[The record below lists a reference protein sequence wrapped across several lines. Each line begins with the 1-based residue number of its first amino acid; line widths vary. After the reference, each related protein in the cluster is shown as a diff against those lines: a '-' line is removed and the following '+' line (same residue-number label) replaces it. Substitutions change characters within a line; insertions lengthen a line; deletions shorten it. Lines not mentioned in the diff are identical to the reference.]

1 MGGGTLYLKL
11 KWLKRNNGGSWANCW
26 FSELATGWI
35 ASRIL
40 IGFLLDLG
48 CFSVTRGWP
57 HIFLLELTLELPV
70 TCEPLKLKFAKNP
83 NTSRFSATL
92 DAQQPH
98 GTAASVEICVEC
110 VLHHSKSCYPE
121 PFILFSLS
129 LSHPLFFDAVIEA
142 GWWGERSRWMLGR
155 PPLDTNGAKRIL
167 EMKHSYKDD
176 VSSSKLRNRTPTQQI
191 NSKNGG
197 LLFSKVPSWKQ
208 ASWLNRWLFHL
219 TEMMVKE

>member
-1 MGGGTLYLKL
+1 MYLKL

-26 FSELATGWI
+26 FTELATGWM

-48 CFSVTRGWP
+48 CFSVTWGWP

-83 NTSRFSATL
+83 NTSSFSATL

-110 VLHHSKSCYPE
+110 VLHHSKASPAIQSPSFC
-121 PFILFSLS
+121 SLS
-129 LSHPLFFDAVIEA
+129 LSLSFSPYFSMLWLRLGGEGRGAIGCWEGLLWTPTEPKESWRWSILTRVMSHPPNWEA
-142 GWWGERSRWMLGR
+142 GHQPSR
-155 PPLDTNGAKRIL
+155 
-167 EMKHSYKDD
+167 
-176 VSSSKLRNRTPTQQI
+176 
-191 NSKNGG
+191 
-197 LLFSKVPSWKQ
+197 
-208 ASWLNRWLFHL
+208 
-219 TEMMVKE
+219 